1 MEFAML
7 VTLAI
12 LALDVLKP
20 DVDAPSFDC
29 TKATAVVPR
38 MICSDA
44 TLAGLDRDMA
54 ARYAGWTESH
64 PGDRDAAKQQAV
76 WLTRRDACGSAANR
90 QACVVEAYQQRITE
104 LKVLGGTLS
113 VFATATYL
121 CDGHPATT
129 VTATYYQSEP
139 PAVLID
145 YQGRKVVAFS
155 APSASGAR
163 YANDEVELWEHKD
176 IAAFTWQ
183 GKQLQCP
190 RK

>member
-1 MEFAML
+1 ML
-7 VTLAI
+7 VTLTI

-20 DVDAPSFDC
+20 GADAPSFDC
-29 TKATAVVPR
+29 TQATTVVPR

-44 TLAGLDRDMA
+44 MLAGLDRDMA
-54 ARYAGWTESH
+54 ARYAGWTEAH
-64 PGDRDAAKQQAV
+64 PADRDATRQQAA

-104 LKVLGGTLS
+104 LKILGGTLS
-113 VFATATYL
+113 VFATATYQ

-129 VTATYYQSEP
+129 VTASYYQSEP

-155 APSASGAR
+155 ALSASGAR
-163 YANDEVELWEHKD
+163 YASDEVELWEHKD
-176 IAAFTWQ
+176 VAAFKWQ
-183 GKQLQCP
+183 GKQLQCL